1 MKALVKLFVLLPAA
15 VTAIGLAGC
24 SSSTTPPKADKSQ
37 PEAEETAAPYPELAA
52 ANTQQKMQAL
62 AAKCAIDD
70 ELYPSSYGIWKKSK
84 PCKLPVTDK
93 LSISISGFHQNNQ
106 GDIDAVQA
114 ITSDPTLVTILS
126 GRYPGGSTARHGEV
140 CVRLGNR
147 GIPVL
152 YITDQNGCDALEYR
166 QI

>member
-62 AAKCAIDD
+62 AAKCAKDI
-70 ELYPSSYGIWKKSK
+70 ELYSSSYGVWKKSK
-84 PCKLPVTDK
+84 PCKLPVTST
-93 LSISISGFHQNNQ
+93 LSISISGFHKDNS
-106 GDIDAVQA
+106 GVIDALQA
-114 ITSDPTLVTILS
+114 ITASPELVTILS
-126 GRYPGGSTARHGEV
+126 GRYPGGYVASHGEV
-140 CVRLGNR
+140 CVKLGKS
-147 GIPVL
+147 GLPVL
-152 YITDQNGCDALEYR
+152 FIAGRSRCDALAYGN
-166 QI
+166 I